1 MEIDLDISVGE
12 VLVGGLDG
20 INSLLEEVLLGLV
33 QHDLGEGGAVESDSG
48 PGADDDSGEEEL
60 VKEGVV
66 DGGEGPA
73 VGSGLGLVLLDPSGL
88 DLPGGEDEDCLLKL
102 LLQLSD

>member
-1 MEIDLDISVGE
+1 MSE

-20 INSLLEEVLLGLV
+20 IHALLEEVLLGLV
-33 QHDLGEGGAVESDSG
+33 QHDLGEGGTVESDSG
-48 PGADDDSGEEEL
+48 PGSDDDSGEEEL
-60 VKEGVV
+60 VEEGVV

-73 VGSGLGLVLLDPSGL
+73 VGPGLGLVLLDPSGL
-88 DLPGGEDEDCLLKL
+88 DLPGGEDEDCLLQL

>member
-1 MEIDLDISVGE
+1 MEIDLDVPVGE

-20 INSLLEEVLLGLV
+20 INALLEEVLLGLV
-33 QHDLGEGGAVESDSG
+33 QHDLGEGRAVESHSG
-48 PGADDDSGEEEL
+48 PGSDDHSGEEEL
-60 VKEGVV
+60 IEEGIV

-73 VGSGLGLVLLDPSGL
+73 VGSGLSLVLLDPSGL